1 MRLLRLVVAG
11 LCWMVY
17 PGYGQ
22 GAGGVGA
29 QGTMPASAANA
40 PEFEVASIK
49 PSRPDA
55 HSSNLNF
62 RPGHLITENLN
73 LRFVLQYAYGLSSGS
88 NDQMPGGPSW
98 LESARFDIDATE
110 SEGLAKQL
118 EAMPTEE
125 RSRVQREMV
134 QRLLA
139 ERFQLKIHRETRQLP
154 VDALEVAKGGSKMK
168 PTAAA
173 AMADASAPPRW
184 GGLRHDGRG
193 HIEGRG
199 ATMEMFTGML
209 AMLPEVGGRLVVDRT
224 ELQGRYDFVL
234 QWTPDDGAG
243 GFASGG
249 GGGSEGGPSLFAA
262 MEEQLGLRVAPR
274 KAPVEVLV
282 IDHVEK
288 PSEN

>member
-1 MRLLRLVVAG
+1 M
-11 LCWMVY
+11 
-17 PGYGQ
+17 
-22 GAGGVGA
+22 
-29 QGTMPASAANA
+29 
-40 PEFEVASIK
+40 
-49 PSRPDA
+49 
-55 HSSNLNF
+55 
-62 RPGHLITENLN
+62 
-73 LRFVLQYAYGLSSGS
+73 
-88 NDQMPGGPSW
+88 
-98 LESARFDIDATE
+98 
-110 SEGLAKQL
+110 AKQL

-139 ERFQLKIHRETRQLP
+139 DRFQLKSHRETRQLP

-168 PTAAA
+168 PTKAPTV
-173 AMADASAPPRW
+173 ADASALPRW
-184 GGLRHDGRG
+184 DGLRHDGRG

-199 ATMEMFTGML
+199 ATMEMFTSML
-209 AMLPEVGGRLVVDRT
+209 ATLPEVGGRLVVDRT

-243 GFASGG
+243 GASSGSGG
-249 GGGSEGGPSLFAA
+249 GSDGGPSLFAA
-262 MEEQLGLRVAPR
+262 MEEQLGLRVARR